1 MCNKERRNNSIK
13 DVNSVKANAPRVRLM
28 NLIWGL

>member
-1 MCNKERRNNSIK
+1 MQYKERRHNSIK
-13 DVNSVKANAPRVRLM
+13 EVNSKKANAPRVRLM